1 MVSIIIAAI
10 VFVFLMV
17 IAAIGYVLCE
27 HWIDQTEKTEQKP
40 KAPIRKMEYDCT
52 ENFYHD

>member
-1 MVSIIIAAI
+1 MVAVIIAAI
-10 VFVFLMV
+10 VFVFLVV

-27 HWIDQTEKTEQKP
+27 HWIDQTEKSQQKP